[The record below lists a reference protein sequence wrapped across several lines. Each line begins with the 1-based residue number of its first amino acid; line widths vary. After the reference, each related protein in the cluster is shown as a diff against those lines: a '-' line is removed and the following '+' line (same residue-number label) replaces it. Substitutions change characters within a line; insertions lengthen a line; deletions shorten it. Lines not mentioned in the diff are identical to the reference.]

1 MSLEHEHLTYN
12 NALYWAVCETYYGIT
27 YIILLSIVQTSLSLV
42 ILSWAD
48 IRIVRGQLEYVTG
61 LEK

>member
-1 MSLEHEHLTYN
+1 MSLEYEHLTYN
-12 NALYWAVCETYYGIT
+12 NALYCAICETYYGIT
-27 YIILLSIVQTSLSLV
+27 YCLLLYIVQTCLSLV